1 MAAANKNTI
10 VVVQSVGPVILESI
24 LALDG
29 VKAVVWAGLGSQES
43 GNALVDILYGSTN
56 PSGKLPCKYCATT
69 TLVLCGF
76 CRILKKPSFLA
87 PQHMINKLQIPS
99 PSQPRTTELVLL
111 PETIVSPR
119 DCTSIIATSTKP
131 TLHQDT
137 SLVMDYVGAPKKYKE
152 NL

>member
-56 PSGKLPCKYCATT
+56 PSGKLPCKYCAATA
-69 TLVLCGF
+69 LVLCGF
-76 CRILKKPSFLA
+76 CRVLKNMSFLA
-87 PQHMINKLQIPS
+87 PQQIINNLQTLS
-99 PSQPRTTELVLL
+99 PSQPRTTERLL
-111 PETIVSPR
+111 LLGTIVSPR
-119 DCTSIIATSTKP
+119 DCTSIIATSIKP
-131 TLHQDT
+131 TLHPDM
-137 SLVMDYVGAPKKYKE
+137 SLVMDYVGA
-152 NL
+152 L

>member
-43 GNALVDILYGSTN
+43 GNALVDILYGSAN

-69 TLVLCGF
+69 LVLCGF
-76 CRILKKPSFLA
+76 CR
-87 PQHMINKLQIPS
+87 
-99 PSQPRTTELVLL
+99 V
-111 PETIVSPR
+111 
-119 DCTSIIATSTKP
+119 
-131 TLHQDT
+131 
-137 SLVMDYVGAPKKYKE
+137 
-152 NL
+152 